1 MSSFTNAQ
9 VCLNGHIITL
19 STEQEPFNME
29 NYCADCGAK
38 TITKCPSC
46 GKQIRGNSLY
56 DTMGFASV
64 DVNREPDAYCPY
76 CGKPYPWTQTALET
90 AEAIIREDET
100 LTEEQMQ
107 QFCECLPDLL
117 IETKKTNIALIRYK
131 KFVDKAA
138 SVTGPALLDVLTGV
152 ASEVMKD
159 KLFGM

>member
-38 TITKCPSC
+38 TIIKCPSC

-76 CGKPYPWTQTALET
+76 CGKPYPWTETALKST
-90 AEAIIREDET
+90 ALLIQEEAELDEQ
-100 LTEEQMQ
+100 LKKALVES
-107 QFCECLPDLL
+107 LPDIISENPGTNLATAR
-117 IETKKTNIALIRYK
+117 IKKAL
-131 KFVDKAA
+131 
-138 SVTGPALLDVLTGV
+138 SV
-152 ASEVMKD
+152 ASSFTSDALRQFVIDFGCEFIKNQ
-159 KLFGM
+159 LF